1 MKRDPD
7 YDEIRDFFTR
17 MFCAVLCG
25 RRICHIDQI
34 KNLLRAGADK
44 VAINSAAYDNLSL
57 ITEGAKL
64 FGSQCIVASI
74 DCRKINGEY
83 HCFSHNG
90 SVDTGWLYRTGL

>member
-1 MKRDPD
+1 MP
-7 YDEIRDFFTR
+7 
-17 MFCAVLCG
+17 FCVG
-25 RRICHIDQI
+25 GGICHIDQI

-74 DCRKINGEY
+74 DCCKINGSIIV
-83 HCFSHNG
+83 FLTMARWIPAG
-90 SVDTGWLYRTGL
+90 FYRTGL